1 MLAAVL
7 VAVVLQDPSLAP
19 ARAAVGSAGSP
30 GVVTDSATLARGH
43 SRPASLARTVRVTG
57 DSPRLDGRLDDP
69 AWAQAEPITDFR
81 QNLPQDGEPAT
92 ERTEARIVYDGDAIY
107 VGVRM
112 DDRDA
117 AGIRRG
123 LGRRDSYL
131 NADWVLVGFDSFHD
145 HRTAFQFVVNASGV
159 KADEMGVNDQGPHER
174 SWDPVWDVAV
184 AHDADGWTAE
194 FRIPFSQ
201 LRYPGDPEQVWG
213 VRVRRWIE
221 RKAEGA
227 EFGWAGRT
235 ERGHASYF
243 AHLVGLRDLPQPRRL
258 EVLPYTTV
266 RESRV
271 PVSRAGDPFNDGSV
285 QAVAGGVDLKYG
297 LTSNLT
303 LDVTVNPD
311 FGQVEQDPAI
321 VNLSAFESFFPER
334 RPFFIEGAG
343 IFGFGRNTGQQG
355 GTSFFYSRRI
365 GRTPQAAAS
374 ARGGFVDTPD
384 NATILGAAKLSGR
397 TRGGW
402 SVGLLN
408 ALTAR
413 EEAVVVAGD
422 GTRFRDVVEPLTNYT
437 VGRVRRDLRGGAS
450 NVGVIA
456 TAVRRDL
463 DDDRLLGLRSAAYSG
478 GLDFSHRMFGNRY
491 GLSGSVGWSRIE
503 GDPQAI
509 QRAQLSSARYFQRPD
524 ADHVE
529 FDPDRTSLSGWNS
542 ALAFAKETGNLVYTV
557 SSAATSP
564 GFELNDLGF
573 QTGAD
578 ILSLAAAATRRWTRP
593 GRVFR
598 QANLGVS
605 LGGDW
610 NFGGDRTASRAG
622 INWFAQFL
630 NYWSVNGNLNGNLA
644 AANTGLTRGGPL
656 GRTPPAWNAFLG
668 VNSDFRKPVQAFLG
682 VNYFANTIGAR
693 GGGVYTSLT
702 LRPSSA
708 VQFSTGPSLNWNR
721 TSQQYVQAESDPT
734 ATATFGRRYLF
745 SDIDQATLD
754 FATRLNVTVS
764 PTLSLELF
772 AQPFVSSGDYTRFK
786 EFRTPGAAD
795 YLVFGEDGGST
806 LVAEGPA
813 GGPPTRYLA
822 DPDGPGPRPAS
833 AIANPDFAVTSLRGN
848 AVIRWEYRPGSTLFF
863 VWTRNCSGFDS
874 DPAFEPGRSLGN
886 LCQGAPA
893 SNIFAIKANYW
904 LSL

>member
-1 MLAAVL
+1 MLAVVVIAL
-7 VAVVLQDPSLAP
+7 VVQEPSSPP
-19 ARAAVGSAGSP
+19 AALPAGATA
-30 GVVTDSATLARGH
+30 VVTDSATLARGH
-43 SRPASLARTVRVTG
+43 ARPASIARTVRVTG
-57 DSPRLDGRLDDP
+57 AAPRLDGRLDEA

-92 ERTEARIVYDGDAIY
+92 ERTEARIVYDADAIY

-112 DDRDA
+112 FDREP
-117 AGIRRG
+117 GQIRRG

-159 KADEMGVNDQGPHER
+159 KADEMGVNDQGPQER

-184 AHDADGWTAE
+184 AHDTAGWTAE

-243 AHLVGLRDLPQPRRL
+243 AHLVGLRGLPQPKRL

-266 RESRV
+266 RESRL
-271 PVSRAGDPFNDGSV
+271 PVSRPGDPFNDGSV
-285 QAVAGGVDLKYG
+285 QAVAGGLDLKYG

-343 IFGFGRNTGQQG
+343 IFSFGRNTGQQG
-355 GTSFFYSRRI
+355 ATSFFYSRRI
-365 GRTPQAAAS
+365 GRSPQLQADG
-374 ARGGFVDTPD
+374 RGGFVDAPD

-402 SVGLLN
+402 SVALLN

-413 EEAVVVAGD
+413 EDAEVIAAD
-422 GTRFRDVVEPLTNYT
+422 GARFRDGVEPLTNYT
-437 VGRVRRDLRGGAS
+437 VARGRRDLRAGAS
-450 NVGVIA
+450 TLGFIA
-456 TAVRRDL
+456 TAVHRRL
-463 DDDRLLGLRSAAYSG
+463 DSERMRPLRSAAYAG
-478 GLDFSHRMFGNRY
+478 GLDLSHRMFGNRY
-491 GLSGSVGWSRIE
+491 GLYASVGWSRIE

-509 QRAQLSSARYFQRPD
+509 QRAQLASARYYQRPD

-529 FDPDRTSLSGWNS
+529 FDPLRTALTGWNANLTLS
-542 ALAFAKETGNLVYTV
+542 KEAGDFLYTLN
-557 SSAATSP
+557 SGATSP
-564 GFELNDLGF
+564 GFELNDVGF
-573 QTGAD
+573 QTAAD
-578 ILSLAAAATRRWTRP
+578 NSFLAASATRRWTRP
-593 GRVFR
+593 GALFR
-598 QANLGVS
+598 QAQLS
-605 LGGDW
+605 ASASAQW
-610 NFGGDRTASRAG
+610 NFGGVRTATQAG
-622 INWFAQFL
+622 LNWYAQFL
-630 NYWSVNGNLNGNLA
+630 NYWSLNGNLNGNLSA
-644 AANTGLTRGGPL
+644 ASQGLTRGGPV
-656 GRTPPAWNAFLG
+656 GYIPRAWNFFLG
-668 VNSDFRKPVQAFLG
+668 ANSDFRKPVQAFLG

-693 GGGVYTSLT
+693 GGGVYTTLT
-702 LRPSSA
+702 VRPSTA
-708 VQFSTGPSLNWNR
+708 VQVSAGPTINWNR
-721 TSQQYVQAESDPT
+721 TSQQYVQAEADPT

-754 FATRLNVTVS
+754 LSTRLNVTVS
-764 PTLSLELF
+764 PTLSVELF

-795 YLVFGEDGGST
+795 YLVFGEDGAST

-813 GGPPTRYLA
+813 GGPPARYLV
-822 DPDGPGPRPAS
+822 DPDGAGPRPAS
-833 AIANPDFAVTSLRGN
+833 AIANPDFAITSLRGN

-863 VWTRNCSGFDS
+863 VWTRNCSGFDP

-893 SNIFAIKANYW
+893 SNVFAIKANYW
-904 LSL
+904 LSM